1 MSINQMSHS
10 QKKWFS
16 LVVAVI
22 LVSLA
27 SMLTGCGNKEAEQAA
42 AQQKATNEAAS
53 VFLKQGDGK
62 IRKWGEKPASAPA
75 KGADDAKK

>member
-22 LVSLA
+22 LVSLVC
-27 SMLTGCGNKEAEQAA
+27 MLAGRNNKEAEQAT
-42 AQQKATNEAAS
+42 AQQKVINEAAT

-62 IRKWGEKPASAPA
+62 IRKWGEQPTGASV
-75 KGADDAKK
+75 KGGDHAKK

>member
-16 LVVAVI
+16 LIVAVI

-62 IRKWGEKPASAPA
+62 IREWGQKPASAPA